1 MLRCVDAAPVGV
13 ISTGVVVCGVEGD
26 VGARG
31 VVVVELDLCLTV
43 DGGVKNGVRGE
54 VSGVKYTE
62 DGVDGVAAKRLGVV
76 VVDTEGVVVTVVVV
90 VVVVTAVVVV
100 CGVRGDGVAFCRRRN
115 SARRCFSA
123 SEAL

>member
-1 MLRCVDAAPVGV
+1 M
-13 ISTGVVVCGVEGD
+13 
-26 VGARG
+26 
-31 VVVVELDLCLTV
+31 
-43 DGGVKNGVRGE
+43 
-54 VSGVKYTE
+54 
-62 DGVDGVAAKRLGVV
+62 AAKRLGVV

-100 CGVRGDGVAFCRRRN
+100 CGVRGEGVAFCRRRN